1 MAGNAAETLIG
12 AVVLATAA
20 GFLVYA
26 GKSSGYS
33 GGGADHYE
41 VIANFRSAE
50 GVSVGTDVRLA
61 GVKIGTVTAMD
72 LDRETYQAHT
82 AFTVLQGIELPD
94 DSEAKVSTEGLLGG
108 TFLEITPGA
117 SDFMLEPG
125 EEILNT
131 QGAISFLNLLM
142 KFVTDAPK

>member
-1 MAGNAAETLIG
+1 MSRAALFSLQNKKLCPSI
-12 AVVLATAA
+12 
-20 GFLVYA
+20 
-26 GKSSGYS
+26 K
-33 GGGADHYE
+33 
-41 VIANFRSAE
+41 
-50 GVSVGTDVRLA
+50 GTTT
-61 GVKIGTVTAMD
+61 GTVTDMN
-72 LDRETYQAHT
+72 LDRQTYQAHT